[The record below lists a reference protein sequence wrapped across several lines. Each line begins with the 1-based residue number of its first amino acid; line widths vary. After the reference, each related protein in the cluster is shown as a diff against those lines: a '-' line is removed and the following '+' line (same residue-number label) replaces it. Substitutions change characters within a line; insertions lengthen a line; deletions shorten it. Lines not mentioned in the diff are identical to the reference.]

1 MQESFVFYASF
12 FEAGQYLTKRDRLR
26 LYDAIGEYAL
36 NGRTPE
42 LSGAPMAVFCVIKP
56 LIDANRTRRENGKT
70 GGRPQKENKNHRFS
84 DVEETGNHR
93 FDDVEETGN
102 HRFDENEKCREEK
115 KPNENVNEN
124 ENVNKNENV
133 NVNVTAA
140 ETGTAKKAE
149 PSLTDKK
156 PKFPVVTFGYDEDGK
171 FHGIDENLK
180 NYWRNQFPGLDIEQ
194 ELRSAESWLDS
205 NRSRRKQNI
214 KSFLTNWMIRSQE
227 KQNSTTSGSYDKLD
241 GNIMDE
247 VSEEERRI
255 FNGF

>member
-12 FEAGQYLTKRDRLR
+12 FEAGQYLSKKDRLR
-26 LYDAIGEYAL
+26 LYDAIGEYGL
-36 NGRTPE
+36 KGTVPE
-42 LSGAPMAVFCVIKP
+42 LTGAPMAVFCVIKP

-70 GGRPQKENKNHRFS
+70 GGRPKKENKNQWFS
-84 DVEETGNHR
+84 DVEENENH
-93 FDDVEETGN
+93 G
-102 HRFDENEKCREEK
+102 FDENEKCTNEK
-115 KPNENVNEN
+115 KPNENENGNEN
-124 ENVNKNENV
+124 ENENNNENV
-133 NVNVTAA
+133 NVTASEKTNA
-140 ETGTAKKAE
+140 SASETGSAEKAA
-149 PSLTDKK
+149 PSLTEKK
-156 PKFPVVTFGYDEDGK
+156 PKFPAVTFGYDKDGK

-194 ELRSAESWLDS
+194 ELRNAESWLDS

-227 KQNSTTSGSYDKLD
+227 KQNSSSAGSYDKFD
-241 GNIMDE
+241 GTEMDE

>member
-12 FEAGQYLTKRDRLR
+12 FEAGQYLTKRDRLK

-93 FDDVEETGN
+93 FD
-102 HRFDENEKCREEK
+102 ENEKCSDEK
-115 KPNENVNEN
+115 KPNENEN
-124 ENVNKNENV
+124 E

-140 ETGTAKKAE
+140 ETGTAKKAA
-149 PSLTDKK
+149 PSLTEKK

-171 FHGIDENLK
+171 FHGIDESLK